1 MAVTRETT
9 KTNSKIID
17 RRKREEKKE
26 LEIRSKRLVKEWEK
40 SLKVVILK
48 KSIIKKNKKNPD
60 WRVVFLGGGIK
71 RQ

>member
-48 KSIIKKNKKNPD
+48 KSIIKKT
-60 WRVVFLGGGIK
+60 RIGELLVFFLGGGIK